1 MIMCRE
7 FIKNPVSENSEQ
19 LQYSKELVPAVSFI
33 APAIYIE
40 GDK

>member
-7 FIKNPVSENSEQ
+7 LIQILVSENSEQ
-19 LQYSKELVPAVSFI
+19 LQYSIELLPVVSFI

-40 GDK
+40 GEE